1 MKKMNHTN
9 VLDDLKARGL
19 IFQTSS
25 DDGLH
30 EAFNGPLTIYQGF
43 DPSGDSLTVGHLMS
57 LMVMHR
63 LQEAGHKVIFLIGG
77 GTGRV
82 GDPTGKSATRNL
94 LTRDIVEA
102 NAAAVRKQV
111 EGMGLV
117 RFTGDNPAVML
128 NNDDWLGK
136 FTFLEDFL
144 IEVARFFS
152 VNEMVK
158 MTTFEKRLQ
167 EGAQVS
173 LLEFLYPVLQA
184 WDFLHLFRTHNCTVQ
199 MGGQDQW
206 GNILQGVE
214 LVRKATTE
222 PLPDG
227 QSKPGKEVFAMTFP
241 LITTTDGVKM
251 GKTEKGAV
259 WLDPNKTSPFDL
271 FQYLVKLPDEMVSQL
286 LKLITFLPL
295 EEIAE
300 IVKDPKKAQQV
311 LAFEVTKIVHGE
323 EAAQKA
329 AAAES
334 IPEIEVGTEGMPLVE
349 LLVKSGC
356 LKSNSEVVRRVQ
368 QGGVR
373 IQNGEKFTD
382 HKAIVSAPCTIQYG
396 KGALLRV
403 VAKQ

>member
-1 MKKMNHTN
+1 MNMKTQN
-9 VLDDLKARGL
+9 VLDDLRARGL

-30 EAFNGPLTIYQGF
+30 KAFDKPLTIYQGF

-63 LQEAGHKVIFLIGG
+63 LQEAGHKVIFLVGG

-94 LTRDIVEA
+94 LTREIVEK
-102 NAAAVRKQV
+102 NAAAVRAQV

-117 RFTGDNPAVML
+117 RFTGENPAIML
-128 NNDDWLGK
+128 NNDEWLGK

-167 EGAQVS
+167 EGTQVS

-184 WDFLHLFRTHNCTVQ
+184 WDFLHLFHNYNCTVQ

-222 PLPDG
+222 TLPDG
-227 QSKPGKEVFAMTFP
+227 QAKPGQEVFAMTMP

-259 WLDPNKTSPFDL
+259 WLDPNKTSPFDMY
-271 FQYLVKLPDEMVSQL
+271 QYLVKLPDDMVAQL
-286 LKLITFLPL
+286 LRLITFLPL

-300 IVKDPKKAQQV
+300 IVKDPKKAQHV

-323 EAAQKA
+323 EAARS
-329 AAAES
+329 AAEAEN
-334 IPEIEVGTEGMPLVE
+334 IPEIAVGPQGMPLVE

-373 IQNGEKFTD
+373 IQNGDKITD
-382 HKAIVSAPCTIQYG
+382 HRTVVSAPCVIQYG

-403 VAKQ
+403 VAL